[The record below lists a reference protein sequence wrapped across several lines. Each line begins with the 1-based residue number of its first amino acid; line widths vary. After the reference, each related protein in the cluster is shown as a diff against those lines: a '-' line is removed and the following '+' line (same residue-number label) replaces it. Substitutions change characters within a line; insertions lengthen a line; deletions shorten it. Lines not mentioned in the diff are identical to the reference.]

1 MARRRQTNSAAYQT
15 NNDEN
20 PPVSILGANLEP
32 DAGFQEAV
40 QETEEMAKKRK
51 TMIEHRNRIKHI
63 YEFWIDKC
71 PEYAYTDINTKTSLL
86 GIVKLTDEQKQD
98 RSSFHYKNTHDLVY
112 QGINI
117 KYVKAFLGQK
127 KKKENGKTCSHVNIR
142 KYHDAILFGAEKAR
156 VSLSPLYLSE
166 MKKFLLSFKKETK
179 QAKVMG
185 DLDEEN
191 ADPIPWALFVQICHW
206 ALLSGNIFVWVFSVM
221 QWNCLGRSVSIDPLG
236 FHNFL
241 PGVDS
246 IIVQYDNSK
255 ADQEGMKVT
264 PKNCYANPFDPRVSF
279 HLAIGCW
286 LCLNQ
291 EVFGTTEKL
300 FLANGCE
307 IGSAAA
313 RYSCSLRDMLKD
325 KINEI
330 QKFMDPK
337 KCTSHGTRK
346 GGAIQITTGTTHPP
360 PIPSVAAR
368 GEWSIGQV
376 LQLYWQFGDAGDCY
390 AGRILAGLDHEDPSF
405 EVLPPHF
412 ACGME
417 NVHVAEA
424 MQLCFG
430 AILDGHAGIEWLLLL
445 LLASIVHHSDF
456 LQATKDSVPNH
467 PFANISILRRPELLV
482 ELRKLVSMKPT
493 DRIPNAT
500 GIPPHVKELGLMKDT
515 LHTCGETLQVL
526 KDMIPDMKECIAES
540 IQVAAEDFAQSNGHV
555 TSFRLEE
562 MFNTFEKKILD
573 EINKTGIHQTQRTA
587 VNGDRPP
594 TQAFGFQNLLFGSYE
609 YDGRADWQVPQDFT
623 FPASTQRRAG
633 WDLWLKGDP
642 SHRSSI
648 GGEWRNTPVRPY
660 RLMDPKNLPLKL

>member
-573 EINKTGIHQTQRTA
+573 EINKTGIQTQRTA